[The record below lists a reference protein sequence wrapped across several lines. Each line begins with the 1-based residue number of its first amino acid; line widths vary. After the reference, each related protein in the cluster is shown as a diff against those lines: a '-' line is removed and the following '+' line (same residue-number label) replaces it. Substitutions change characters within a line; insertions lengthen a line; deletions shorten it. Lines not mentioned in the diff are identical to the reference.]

1 MYRHALPPGFVLKAD
16 KKAAEEAAKKDKIS
30 LEEFL
35 EVEVS
40 FFSLHRA
47 AADVQRHKLKPP
59 LTPVTAESFA
69 IWKKTR
75 QEKKAAEAEAIEK
88 AKMTQRA
95 AGKMTGMTGK
105 DMFEFGGE
113 LYGDEDEAEEDDWDI
128 SRLLARYVG
137 LVFRLGYILANNAA
151 GRRATAG

>member
-16 KKAAEEAAKKDKIS
+16 KKAAEELAKKEQIS

-35 EVEVS
+35 EVEVRLTPLPPS
-40 FFSLHRA
+40 SDLYQMT
-47 AADVQRHKLKPP
+47 ADNVQRHKLKPP

-75 QEKKAAEAEAIEK
+75 VEKKAAEADAMEK
-88 AKMTQRA
+88 AKQAQRA

-113 LYGDEDEAEEDDWDI
+113 LYEDDEEVGDDDWDI
-128 SRLLARYVG
+128 SRLLARYVS
-137 LVFRLGYILANNAA
+137 I
-151 GRRATAG
+151 GRSGGV